1 MADEWERWRER
12 RRQGEVGG
20 RECEWWRE
28 GGEDEAWKEEERV
41 KHCGEGEI
49 KGTRGEEGVR
59 RGERGRERRWREI
72 KRARAGER
80 WTERVW
86 ERRREKDVKEEKEKE
101 NGGEIQE

>member
-1 MADEWERWRER
+1 M
-12 RRQGEVGG
+12 GEVEGKKKTGG
-20 RECEWWRE
+20 RECEWRRE
-28 GGEDEAWKEEERV
+28 GGEDEAWKEEERD

-49 KGTRGEEGVR
+49 KGIRGEEGVR
-59 RGERGRERRWREI
+59 RGERRRERRWREI